1 MREHSSPDCVGAFVR
16 DGHNRVYA
24 HRRTNDRRVLPGIWD
39 VVGGHVEPGETAEQA
54 LAREIEEETGWR
66 LRHIEAVIADWEWE
80 YDGVVRREL
89 DYLVEVDGDLS
100 QPRLEE
106 GKHDA
111 YAWVGPDNLEQ
122 MMVGRTDGD
131 RRLRDIVAKATRIRL
146 TERLQLE
153 PIGPEHA
160 GDLFRVHSNPGVAA
174 WYGELSRA
182 DIDRL
187 AVDMGAAWEQAGV
200 SKWIVYLRSTGE
212 LVGRGGLSRM
222 TPDQK
227 MTDQIRTALGPGS
240 SWADTRLELGWAL
253 IDDHWG
259 HGYATEIGQAGLDYG
274 FDPLGGSEVVAFTE
288 VHNTKSSAVMERL
301 GMEPAGEITAAGP
314 IAGLSVA
321 HDDAPF
327 VLYTKRRS
335 S

>member
-122 MMVGRTDGD
+122 MMAGRTDGD

-146 TERLQLE
+146 TERLRLE

-182 DIDRL
+182 GIDQL
-187 AVDMGAAWEQAGV
+187 AAGMGAAWEQTGV
-200 SKWIVYLRSTGE
+200 SKWIAYLRDTGE

-240 SWADTRLELGWAL
+240 DWAGTRLELGWAL

-274 FDPLGGSEVVAFTE
+274 FDALGGAEVVAFTE

-301 GMEPAGEITAAGP
+301 GMEPAGEITGAGLV
-314 IAGLSVA
+314 AGLSVTP
-321 HDDAPF
+321 DDAPF
-327 VLYTKRRS
+327 VLYTKRAG
-335 S
+335 